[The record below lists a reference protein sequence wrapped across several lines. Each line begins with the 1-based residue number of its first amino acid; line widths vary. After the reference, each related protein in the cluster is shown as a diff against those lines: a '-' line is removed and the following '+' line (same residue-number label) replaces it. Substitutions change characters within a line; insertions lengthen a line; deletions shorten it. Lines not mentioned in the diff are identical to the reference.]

1 MGVIR
6 SSEGG
11 REAGLRSRIAVIC
24 RYAYAT
30 QQAWKRPQ
38 VLLPIPLNTGDVPA
52 RSVDFLSH
60 SEPRKWSARRG
71 RLHSVYRIRQILVKP
86 TDLDYS
92 HRFQVVF
99 KQEIVVVGMRRY

>member
-11 REAGLRSRIAVIC
+11 GEAGLRSGIAVIC
-24 RYAYAT
+24 RYTYAT

-38 VLLPIPLNTGDVPA
+38 VLLPIHLNAGDVPT
-52 RSVDFLSH
+52 RSVDFLRH
-60 SEPRKWSARRG
+60 SEPRKWSARGG
-71 RLHSVYRIRQILVKP
+71 RLYSVYRIRQILVKP
-86 TDLDYS
+86 PDLDYS

-99 KQEIVVVGMRRY
+99 KQEII